1 MIVLW
6 GPTPPSERLKWEERW
21 WATIGGRIAR
31 PLVPVCVA
39 GTSIV
44 RSGTSLVHSVTS
56 LVCSVR
62 SLVRSV
68 TPIVPTACVAL
79 TPSPAIPTPRRPFR
93 QDAYFRRHRVGILAP
108 AATRRRRG
116 FAAFSARDK
125 SISSVDGIALRL
137 AAEILSLVPAS

>member
-1 MIVLW
+1 MGSTGPWQEWRNKTIAPYELNDGSVR

-79 TPSPAIPTPRRPFR
+79 TPSPAIPTPRRPFG
-93 QDAYFRRHRVGILAP
+93 QDAHFRRHRVGILAP
-108 AATRRRRG
+108 
-116 FAAFSARDK
+116 
-125 SISSVDGIALRL
+125 
-137 AAEILSLVPAS
+137 